1 MAQFLVPWLGFVDP
15 LLLDS
20 TAPFD
25 PGPPP
30 AIGTPKYNTEFAE
43 VMVHGVNTN
52 PNTTE
57 TTTAKF
63 FSDIA
68 PIRQQE
74 ALRDLA
80 QRKGLDISYS
90 ARMFAAVDLSVA
102 DALIVVWKAK
112 YDYGWW
118 RPITAIRESGL
129 PGSASW
135 TPLITTPPYPDWP
148 SGMSSVIG
156 GISTSLTLMNGAV
169 DLNITSTAAGLG
181 GPPVTRHYQ
190 TASQIQTDV
199 IDARVWSGI
208 HFRTADE
215 AGVAIGTQVASWA
228 LARYFAPSS

>member
-1 MAQFLVPWLGFVDP
+1 M
-15 LLLDS
+15 
-20 TAPFD
+20 
-25 PGPPP
+25 
-30 AIGTPKYNTEFAE
+30 
-43 VMVHGVNTN
+43 NTN

-80 QRKGLDISYS
+80 QRKALDISDS
-90 ARMFAAVDLSVA
+90 ARMFAAVDLSLA

-112 YDYGWW
+112 YHYGWW

-129 PGSASW
+129 TTW

-156 GISTSLTLMNGAV
+156 ALSTGLTLMNGAV
-169 DLNITSTAAGLG
+169 DLNITSTAGGLP
-181 GPPVTRHYQ
+181 GPPLTRHYQ

-199 IDARVWSGI
+199 INARVWSGI

-215 AGVAIGTQVASWA
+215 AGVAIGTKVASWA
-228 LARYFAPSS
+228 LAHYFAPSS